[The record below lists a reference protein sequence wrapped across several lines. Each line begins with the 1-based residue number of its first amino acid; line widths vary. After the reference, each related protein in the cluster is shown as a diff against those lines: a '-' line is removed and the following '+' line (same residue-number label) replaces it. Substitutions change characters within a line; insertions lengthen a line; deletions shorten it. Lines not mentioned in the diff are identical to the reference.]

1 MQGVS
6 WTPPDLTERY
16 ALAGDIYAIRATAE
30 STNGAYTLIEATVPP
45 GGGPP
50 PHVHH
55 GEDEAFFMLEGKIS
69 FRVGETVIAA
79 SAGYHVHIERGT
91 PHAFKNTS
99 RAPARML
106 ILCTPGG
113 FDEYVRAAGRPFE
126 DGDDPAPTRDD
137 IARLLAK
144 APKFGI
150 EILEEG
156 V

>member
-1 MQGVS
+1 MQGVTWS
-6 WTPPDLTERY
+6 PPHPAERF
-16 ALAGDIYAIRATAE
+16 ALAGDVYAIRAGAE
-30 STNGAYTLIEATVPP
+30 ETQGAYTLIEALIPP

-55 GEDEAFFMLEGKIS
+55 GEDEAFFILEGKIS
-69 FRVGETVIAA
+69 FRVGDAVI
-79 SAGYHVHIERGT
+79 SAGPGYHVHVERGT
-91 PHAFKNTS
+91 PHEFKNTTRS
-99 RAPARML
+99 PARML

-113 FDEYVRAAGRPFE
+113 FEEFVRAAGRPFE

-137 IARLLAK
+137 IARLMAK

-156 V
+156 D